1 MLDTYFAHGSNTT
14 STDEHSEKK
23 IDRIEDRLSGIENV
37 LAKLASKLG
46 DMDLQ
51 TESTERSSQSRP
63 SRTGSRVNSGKSPTL
78 PTETASPA
86 PFEGETAINSQS
98 GYARELLAKVVGNI
112 PSIGQNEEIKS
123 ALSALED
130 IVTRQ
135 GHVTVSTTSTTSSL
149 INRALSDV
157 DPAKLD
163 RPPWLSVK
171 EMLEK
176 ALGKPCNNYG
186 PEAFVHVHRVSH
198 YGICSHFPVPENAQF
213 IRDLRGCL
221 PESSALRRSTTHAS
235 LWSGIQLVYRVFG
248 NALVHWLRPD

>member
-1 MLDTYFAHGSNTT
+1 
-14 STDEHSEKK
+14 
-23 IDRIEDRLSGIENV
+23 
-37 LAKLASKLG
+37 
-46 DMDLQ
+46 MDLQ

-63 SRTGSRVNSGKSPTL
+63 SRNVSRGNSGRSATL
-78 PTETASPA
+78 PTEATTPA

-98 GYARELLAKVVGNI
+98 GYARELLAKVVGNT

-163 RPPWLSVK
+163 RPPWPSVK

-176 ALGKPCNNYG
+176 ALGQPCKKCG
-186 PEAFVHVHRVSH
+186 LEPFAHVYRVSNDGVRG
-198 YGICSHFPVPENAQF
+198 YFSVSEDAQS

-221 PESSALRRSTTHAS
+221 PEPSALRRSTSHAG
-235 LWSGIQLVYRVFG
+235 LWSWV
-248 NALVHWLRPD
+248 